1 MTDVTHVASDRA
13 TKYVV
18 VRFEKWS
25 PVSGMMIK
33 CFGPVDSRK
42 EAFNV
47 LNQRS
52 ISGLEIAVYELETP

>member
-1 MTDVTHVASDRA
+1 MAEA
-13 TKYVV
+13 TKKYVV
-18 VRFEKWS
+18 LRFEQWS